1 MVGDSMDIRFRSLDE
16 LKSRLMPALRLRKR
30 ELRKQNST
38 VTEEDIWI
46 YFASNY
52 WKNASNLS
60 LAKMVNDILNEEIIL
75 K

>member
-1 MVGDSMDIRFRSLDE
+1 MDIRFTSLDE

-30 ELRKQNST
+30 ELRKQNPT
-38 VTEEDIWI
+38 VTEEDIWV

-52 WKNASNLS
+52 WKKASNLS

>member
-1 MVGDSMDIRFRSLDE
+1 MDIRFRSLDE

-52 WKNASNLS
+52 WKNASNLK
-60 LAKMVNDILNEEIIL
+60 LEKMVNDILNEEIIL

>member
-1 MVGDSMDIRFRSLDE
+1 MDIRFRSLDE

-46 YFASNY
+46 YFASN
-52 WKNASNLS
+52 LS